1 MTGDPV
7 NKIIKSTMRESLGS
21 RLGFIFL
28 AAGCAIGLGN
38 VWRFPFIA
46 GKYGGAAFV
55 LIYLVFLILLGL
67 PVMVMEFAVGR
78 ASKRNIGMAFKKLEP
93 RGTRWHFYGPVGI
106 AGNYLLMMFYTTV
119 TGWILY
125 YLFSTLRGVFV
136 GKTPEATNAFFIE
149 MLGDPVTM
157 AFWMAV
163 AVFFGFLIT
172 SAGLRAGVE
181 RITKILIGLLLL
193 LMLALAVHSMM
204 LPGGA
209 AGIKFYLWPDF
220 ARLAQHG
227 TGEVIFAAMGQAF
240 FTLSLGIGAMTI
252 FGSYIGKERS
262 LPGESARIIGLDTF
276 VAIVSG
282 LIIFPACFAFGVN
295 PSAGPGLLF
304 VTLPNIFN
312 QMPGG
317 LFWGSVF
324 FLFMSFAAM
333 STVIAVFENIISYW
347 MDTFGAG
354 RTKASWLNCVAI
366 LLLSL
371 PCVLGFNVLAGFEPL
386 GAGTNV
392 LDLEDFLVSATLLPV
407 GVLVFI
413 FFTTTRY
420 GWGWHNF
427 TAEANIGEGLKYP
440 KWARFY
446 TRVILPLIIILVFL
460 KGYWDIFV
468 KG

>member
-1 MTGDPV
+1 MTGDPA
-7 NKIIKSTMRESLGS
+7 NKIIQSTMRESLGS

-55 LIYLVFLILLGL
+55 LVYLVFLILLGL
-67 PVMVMEFAVGR
+67 PVMVMEFSVGR
-78 ASKRNIGMAFKKLEP
+78 ASRRNIGLAFKTLEP
-93 RGTRWHFYGPVGI
+93 RGSKWHFYGPVGI

-125 YLFSTLRGVFV
+125 YLFSIARGKFV
-136 GKTPEATNAFFIE
+136 YATPESTQAFFTT
-149 MLGDPVTM
+149 MLGDPATMTLWMVVT
-157 AFWMAV
+157 
-163 AVFFGFLIT
+163 VFFGFLIT

-181 RITKILIGLLLL
+181 RITKILMALLLL
-193 LMLALAVHSMM
+193 LMLALAVHSMT

-209 AGIKFYLWPDF
+209 DGIRFYLLPDF
-220 ARLAQHG
+220 GRLVGHG
-227 TGEVIFAAMGQAF
+227 AGEVVFAAMGQAF

-262 LPGESARIIGLDTF
+262 LTGESVRIIGLDTF

-295 PSAGPGLLF
+295 PGAGPGLLF
-304 VTLPNIFN
+304 VTLPNIFM

-317 LFWGSVF
+317 RFWGSIF
-324 FLFMSFAAM
+324 FLFMSFAAL

-347 MDTFGAG
+347 MDTRGTS
-354 RTKASWLNCVAI
+354 RKKASWLNCAAI
-366 LLLSL
+366 IALSL
-371 PCVLGFNVLAGFEPL
+371 PCVFGFNLLAGFEPL
-386 GAGTNV
+386 GAGTNI
-392 LDLEDFLVSATLLPV
+392 LDLEDFIVSATLLPI

-413 FFTTTRY
+413 FFTTMRY
-420 GWGWHNF
+420 GWGWSAF
-427 TAEANIGEGLKYP
+427 IAEANTGKGLQYP
-440 KWARFY
+440 SWAKPY
-446 TRVILPLIIILVFL
+446 TRFVLPLIIIIVFI
-460 KGYWDIFV
+460 KGYWDIFM